1 MTNEPITTSLR
12 VRYAD
17 CDAQGIIFNAR
28 WFELFDTAM
37 TEFWRETIGGYQHMP
52 QSLGVETVVA
62 ETGARFRG
70 AGRFDEL
77 IDFTIK
83 VVRIGGS
90 SMRVEI
96 DAMRGPQLLA
106 EGFIEYVFV
115 SASDFAPVE
124 IPEQVRGMLPTPNA
138 PEAPKAP

>member
-1 MTNEPITTSLR
+1 MIETQLR

-17 CDAQGIIFNAR
+17 CDAQGIIFNGR

-37 TEFWRETIGGYQHMP
+37 TEFWRETIGGYDHLP
-52 QSLGVETVVA
+52 KTLGVETVVA

-70 AGRFDEL
+70 AGRFDDV
-77 IDFTIK
+77 ITFSMT
-83 VVRIGGS
+83 VPRVGAS

-96 DAMRGPQLLA
+96 DATRDGAPLA

-115 SASDFAPVE
+115 DANTFQPVE
-124 IPEQVRGMLPTPNA
+124 IPEQVRNMLPETTA
-138 PEAPKAP
+138 TD

>member
-1 MTNEPITTSLR
+1 MNIIRTELR

-17 CDAQGIIFNAR
+17 CDAQGIIFNGR

-37 TEFWRETIGGYQHMP
+37 TEFWRETIGGYDHLP
-52 QSLGVETVVA
+52 RGFNVETVVA

-70 AGRFDEL
+70 AGRFDDV
-77 IDFTIK
+77 ITFAISVPRT
-83 VVRIGGS
+83 GAS

-96 DAMRGPQLLA
+96 DATRDGGLLA

-115 SASDFAPVE
+115 DAQSLQPVE
-124 IPEQVRGMLPTPNA
+124 IPEQVRNMLPDPAATD
-138 PEAPKAP
+138 

>member
-1 MTNEPITTSLR
+1 MSTEPITATLR

-17 CDAQGIIFNAR
+17 CDAQGIIFNGR

-37 TEFWRETIGGYQHMP
+37 TEFWRETIGGYDHLP
-52 QSLGVETVVA
+52 RSLNVETVVA

-70 AGRFDEL
+70 AGRFDDM
-77 IDFTIK
+77 ITFSMT
-83 VVRIGGS
+83 VPRIGES

-96 DAMRGPQLLA
+96 DATKDGALLA

-115 SASDFAPVE
+115 DAQSFQPTS
-124 IPEQVRGMLPTPNA
+124 IPDQVRNMLPEPSATT
-138 PEAPKAP
+138 

>member
-1 MTNEPITTSLR
+1 MSAAGPVSCELR

-17 CDAQGIIFNAR
+17 CDAQGIIFNGR

-37 TEFWRETIGGYQHMP
+37 TEFWREVIGGYSHLP
-52 QSLGVETVVA
+52 DALGVETVVA

-70 AGRFDEL
+70 AGRFDDL
-77 IDFTIK
+77 LDFAMH
-83 VVRIGGS
+83 VRRLGSS

-96 DAMRGPQLLA
+96 DVSRAGQLLC

-115 SASDFAPVE
+115 DPRELRPIE
-124 IPEQVRGMLPTPNA
+124 IPERLREMLPEPTA
-138 PEAPKAP
+138 SA

>member
-1 MTNEPITTSLR
+1 MSDQQITASLR

-17 CDAQGIIFNAR
+17 CDAQGIIFNGR

-37 TEFWRETIGGYQHMP
+37 TEFWRETIGGYEHLP
-52 QSLGVETVVA
+52 RSLNVETVVA

-70 AGRFDEL
+70 AGRFDDL
-77 IDFTIK
+77 LAFAIS
-83 VVRIGGS
+83 VPRIGES

-96 DAMRGPQLLA
+96 DASKEGQLLA

-115 SASDFAPVE
+115 DAQSLAPVA
-124 IPEQVRGMLPTPNA
+124 IPEQVRNMLPDPPA
-138 PEAPKAP
+138 PS